1 MKKALSTLVALLM
14 VTGIA
19 AGCSSQGGSV
29 PETTDGAPNVEPGDA
44 SEKIKIEMMAA
55 SWAGGGWA
63 DNNHPTIQYI
73 NEKFNVDLQM
83 QWIPNANFYEKLN
96 VIAASGQ
103 FPDVIRIDSP
113 GVFMQW
119 AEQGALLDLSSD
131 LSDYPTL
138 QGVATPEEWQL
149 LNPEGRIFGIPIYNT
164 AQNTIYVREDW
175 MKKLGIELPGEDEF
189 TIEKFYEIAKAFTE
203 QDPDGNGQ
211 RDTFGFSALGNSSN
225 LGIPELLAAFGIANG
240 WKEQNGELIPMQ
252 AQAEEWKKFLSFM
265 NTAYNEGVLDQDF
278 ITNTNFNE
286 KYAQGKVGFADMHFQ
301 FSQNTNK
308 QLQSF
313 IPGAAFVELSP
324 PIGEDGSRGN
334 NTPTSGMIKVVLT
347 KNVDEKKRERILQ
360 LFDWWMSPEGE
371 DIIKNG
377 IEGAHYKKNADDSY
391 EMTEALQAEG
401 EGRQSLLWNWV
412 LRSNSNRFNIY
423 KWSDPE
429 WAAKM
434 EQSIVNAK
442 KYPYKNAADEF
453 IVSSPAYTE
462 KGSALN
468 QKFQNT
474 VIEII
479 AGKKPV
485 DTIDDAIQEWK
496 QGGGDQ
502 IIEEI
507 NAAYKAK

>member
-1 MKKALSTLVALLM
+1 MKKALSMLVALLM

-19 AGCSSQGGSV
+19 AGCSSQGESSPEATNDAAKGGS
-29 PETTDGAPNVEPGDA
+29 GDA
-44 SEKIKIEMMAA
+44 SEKIKIEIMAA

-103 FPDVIRIDSP
+103 YPDVIRIDSP
-113 GVFMQW
+113 AVFMQW
-119 AEQGALLDLSSD
+119 AEQDALLNISAD

-138 QGVATPEEWQL
+138 QGVAPPEEWQL
-149 LNPEGRIFGIPIYNT
+149 LNPEGRIFGIPLYNT
-164 AQNTIYVREDW
+164 AQNTMYVRGDW
-175 MKKLGIELPGEDEF
+175 MKNLGIELPGEDEF
-189 TIEKFYEIAKAFTE
+189 TIEKFYEIAKAFAE
-203 QDPDGNGQ
+203 QDPDRNGQ
-211 RDTFGFSALGNSSN
+211 RDTYGFSALGNSSN
-225 LGIPELLAAFGIANG
+225 LGIPEVMAAFGIANG

-252 AQAEEWKKFLSFM
+252 TQAEEWKQLLSFM
-265 NTAYNEGVLDQDF
+265 NTAYNEGVLDKDF

-286 KYAQGKVGFADMHFQ
+286 KFAQGKVGYAHMHYQ

-313 IPGAAFVELSP
+313 IPGAEFVELSP
-324 PIGEDGSRGN
+324 PIGKDGARGN
-334 NTPTSGMIKVVLT
+334 VTPTSGMIKIVLT
-347 KNVDEKKRERILQ
+347 KNADEKRERILQ

-377 IEGAHYKKNADDSY
+377 IEGAHYEKKADNSY
-391 EMTEALQAEG
+391 EMTEALKAEG

-423 KWSDPE
+423 KWSEPD
-429 WAAKM
+429 WASGM
-434 EQSIVNAK
+434 EKSIANAK
-442 KYPYKNAADEF
+442 KYPYLNAADEF

-462 KGSALN
+462 KGSALS

-485 DTIDDAIQEWK
+485 DAIDEAIQEWRK
-496 QGGGDQ
+496 GGGDQ
-502 IIEEI
+502 IIEEV
-507 NAAYKAK
+507 NAAYKSK